1 MFSVFIFKK
10 QTGLQD
16 TSKRDTV
23 VDAIF
28 KKSMREFHMELI
40 GHEAVLTEGG
50 ATLKYR
56 DLISTFEGVLI
67 KVCREEKVTFPIP
80 LGLNAFRSVSGE
92 QRGGQSI
99 SEVS

>member
-1 MFSVFIFKK
+1 
-10 QTGLQD
+10 
-16 TSKRDTV
+16 
-23 VDAIF
+23 
-28 KKSMREFHMELI
+28 MELI